1 MFQSRMLI
9 ELKPARNTDCEIKFS
24 VLYFHGHSVI
34 FELKPPFNV
43 DFNEYLRYLRFTDFI
58 IFLKLKQRSL
68 WNVSKVLEYCVFFLY
83 DWKFTV
89 NSAASSGTNP

>member
-43 DFNEYLRYLRFTDFI
+43 DFN
-58 IFLKLKQRSL
+58 
-68 WNVSKVLEYCVFFLY
+68 
-83 DWKFTV
+83 
-89 NSAASSGTNP
+89 